1 MLLGA
6 EIVGSV
12 YDFCWET
19 RDIWHFIGMVLF
31 IFKIAI
37 PILLIVFGMLD
48 LGKAV
53 VASDDKE
60 IKNATTKLAKR
71 AVAGV
76 VIFFIPTLVGAI
88 FSLVAGWGEVKDT
101 YDLCKNCIVNP
112 TNDKTCRNAAQPSAS
127 KKPAQNNGNTDKTE
141 NTENN
146 TNGN

>member
-6 EIVGSV
+6 TV
-12 YDFCWET
+12 YDFCKET
-19 RDIWHFIGMVLF
+19 GVIWQFIGYVLF
-31 IFKIAI
+31 IFKIVI

-76 VIFFIPTLVGAI
+76 VIFFIPALVGFI
-88 FSLVAGWGEVKDT
+88 FSIVTGFSGKVQET
-101 YDLCKNCIVNP
+101 YTLCKNCIVSP
-112 TNDKTCRNAAQPSAS
+112 MSGKC
-127 KKPAQNNGNTDKTE
+127 KNNINLSEVDTDSTTE
-141 NTENN
+141 ETKAED
-146 TNGN
+146 